1 MTCTPHDVIPSIMYI
16 IILYQ
21 WHNEPNMGGGGE
33 AINLKQVS
41 WRATPPPPPPHLR

>member
-21 WHNEPNMGGGGE
+21 WHNEPNMGGGGGSHKSE
-33 AINLKQVS
+33 TS
-41 WRATPPPPPPHLR
+41 